1 MGKLGSFGGNITKRS
16 KPSSGQFEKKWVDDI
31 VKSGG
36 VGCKIVN
43 LSKYVGQFEN
53 LSKNHV
59 LEHLDDK
66 LENGTWQKQ
75 GKALV
80 LIVALME
87 GKSSEVVID
96 YFTQSPENI
105 QNLQNAKKRV
115 LRSKANAIME
125 YVEVD
130 EDEEE
135 EEDNSEEEEEE
146 EEEDV
151 SISVPKGDD
160 LLNMG
165 GGNNAKEE
173 SEDDMFGGMDVGQV
187 KKTNTGNV
195 DLLNMNEAL
204 PPSKPAVQS
213 RNSDDIMDLM
223 GDITGSGINTSVP
236 QNNGNAD
243 NGSSAFGF
251 DLGGGGD
258 STSNTQQNGMSET
271 TVVEDQKRKKSEYAY
286 LDVLANDA
294 NVSQQNTTT
303 SNDILNM
310 MSNPTAQANNSQA
323 QTVENSGSAFGFDLG
338 GNANSNANVQ
348 PSVAQTANG
357 GGGSAFGFDL
367 GGNGGASNLS
377 TNQSNSSSMNSS
389 VIMNKNSGSPL
400 LQSMGTGNPNM
411 MTPQM
416 MQQNNQMGTMLNN
429 QMGAMN
435 QMQAMMQQMQAMN
448 MNPMQMQMMMQQMQ
462 QNTMTNNQQQQ
473 QQPPQQ
479 QYGMSRN
486 DPFANIG
493 RSNQSQPAV
502 PKTKGPDPFAQFGL
516 NSMK

>member
-1 MGKLGSFGGNITKRS
+1 MG
-16 KPSSGQFEKKWVDDI
+16 D
-31 VKSGG
+31 
-36 VGCKIVN
+36 
-43 LSKYVGQFEN
+43 
-53 LSKNHV
+53 
-59 LEHLDDK
+59 
-66 LENGTWQKQ
+66 
-75 GKALV
+75 
-80 LIVALME
+80 
-87 GKSSEVVID
+87 
-96 YFTQSPENI
+96 
-105 QNLQNAKKRV
+105 
-115 LRSKANAIME
+115 
-125 YVEVD
+125 
-130 EDEEE
+130 
-135 EEDNSEEEEEE
+135 
-146 EEEDV
+146 DV
-151 SISVPKGDD
+151 SRSVPKGDD

-165 GGNNAKEE
+165 GNAKEE
-173 SEDDMFGGMDVGQV
+173 SQSEEDDMFGGMDVGQA

-195 DLLNMNEAL
+195 DLSNMNEAL
-204 PPSKPAVQS
+204 PPSKPVVQS

-223 GDITGSGINTSVP
+223 GDITGSVP
-236 QNNGNAD
+236 QNNGNID

-258 STSNTQQNGMSET
+258 STAANTQQNGMSET

-323 QTVENSGSAFGFDLG
+323 QTAENSGSAFGFDLG
-338 GNANSNANVQ
+338 GNTNANVQ
-348 PSVAQTANG
+348 PAAQNANG

-367 GGNGGASNLS
+367 GGNAGASNQ
-377 TNQSNSSSMNSS
+377 TNQSNLSSMNSS

-400 LQSMGTGNPNM
+400 LQSMGTGNANNM

-416 MQQNNQMGTMLNN
+416 MQQNNQMGAMLNN
-429 QMGAMN
+429 NMAQMN

-473 QQPPQQ
+473 QQQAPQQ
-479 QYGMSRN
+479 QYGMTRN

-493 RSNQSQPAV
+493 RSNQSQQAV
-502 PKTKGPDPFAQFGL
+502 PK
-516 NSMK
+516 